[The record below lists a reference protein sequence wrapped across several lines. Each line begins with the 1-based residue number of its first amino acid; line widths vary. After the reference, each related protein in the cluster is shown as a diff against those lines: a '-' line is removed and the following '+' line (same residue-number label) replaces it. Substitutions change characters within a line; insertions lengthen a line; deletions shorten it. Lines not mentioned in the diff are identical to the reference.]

1 MALTLI
7 FASEGHNRRRRRRKQ
22 RFAIP
27 HIFWPICGPQEA
39 SQQTPVCYDLPL
51 NELQILSRKSEKNAS
66 NFFFLF
72 SLWRTPEVVPRI
84 GFIND
89 DRAAKIGWINTYA
102 AGGLRSG
109 FNNDTWNGMFWCSL
123 SQPLQ
128 TMSFEV
134 WELKVQY
141 EGMIRNQC

>member
-66 NFFFLF
+66 NFFFPF
-72 SLWRTPEVVPRI
+72 
-84 GFIND
+84 D
-89 DRAAKIGWINTYA
+89 
-102 AGGLRSG
+102 GLRKLSLG
-109 FNNDTWNGMFWCSL
+109 LASLTTTAQQKSDGSIPTPRADFAVDSTTTLEMGCSDVLFTLL

-134 WELKVQY
+134 WE
-141 EGMIRNQC
+141 

>member
-51 NELQILSRKSEKNAS
+51 NELQILSRKSAEKNAS
-66 NFFFLF
+66 NFFF

-84 GFIND
+84 GFIDD

-123 SQPLQ
+123 HVFVDPTSPNDVL
-128 TMSFEV
+128 
-134 WELKVQY
+134 WGL
-141 EGMIRNQC
+141 GMKSSIWRNEC